1 MIAKVTM
8 SKVFGVFKKFKAA
21 VEKESGIEIKSM
33 RFEFDRGGDFTSK
46 EFQQFCEDNGIR

>member
-1 MIAKVTM
+1 MIAKVPM